1 MYSDTTGGKNTVWA
15 LYLRAML
22 LWNGCVRMR
31 NDTGISDYF
40 RRDFAMRAW
49 IETEAIEKA
58 LQLHTCRSEG
68 SFMYHG
74 REILFKY
81 VRPSPNCTRLGR
93 HRHKTDSEPITAPG
107 CASHTNFG
115 DSFLRCKFLSLKYE
129 SSVVLI

>member
-1 MYSDTTGGKNTVWA
+1 MRMYSDAMGGGKNTVWA

-31 NDTGISDYF
+31 NDTGISCDYD
-40 RRDFAMRAW
+40 RSDFAMRAW

-58 LQLHTCRSEG
+58 LQWHTCRGEG

-81 VRPSPNCTRLGR
+81 VARSPKLHPSKPSPPQTDFGTDNSTRMC
-93 HRHKTDSEPITAPG
+93 I
-107 CASHTNFG
+107 
-115 DSFLRCKFLSLKYE
+115 SFEFQRF
-129 SSVVLI
+129 VPHV

>member
-1 MYSDTTGGKNTVWA
+1 MYWDTMGRKNTVWA

-31 NDTGISDYF
+31 HATGTSDND

-49 IETEAIEKA
+49 IETEAIERA
-58 LQLHTCRSEG
+58 LEWHTCRGER

-81 VRPSPNCTRLGR
+81 VKRSPKLHPSDVTCRM
-93 HRHKTDSEPITAPG
+93 
-107 CASHTNFG
+107 
-115 DSFLRCKFLSLKYE
+115 
-129 SSVVLI
+129 LIRNR